1 MLINGTEYKFV
12 YNVFA
17 RCELDKECKKAGYT
31 NFQEAVNNSYPRS
44 IVIMAVACS
53 RGYEYAESVKDPGYK
68 QKALRPEELLVLPAV
83 EFAELDAE
91 VNAAFSAG
99 SERTVEEAQPK
110 RKNGASARK
119 SN

>member
-1 MLINGTEYKFV
+1 MLINGTEYNFV
-12 YNVFA
+12 YNVLA

-31 NFQEAVNNSYPRS
+31 NFSEVVTNSYPRA

-53 RGYEYAESVKDPGYK
+53 RGYEYAEYVKDPAYK
-68 QKALRPEELLVLPAV
+68 QKVLWPEELLVLPAA
-83 EFAELDAE
+83 EFDELDAE

-99 SERTVEEAQPK
+99 SERTVEEAPPK
-110 RKNGASARK
+110 RKNAASAKK

>member
-31 NFQEAVNNSYPRS
+31 NFSEAVTNSYPRA

-53 RGYEYAESVKDPGYK
+53 RGYEYAEAVKDPAYK
-68 QKALRPEELLVLPAV
+68 QKVLRPEELLVLPAV
-83 EFAELDAE
+83 DFSELDVE
-91 VNAAFSAG
+91 VNAAYSAG
-99 SERTVEEAQPK
+99 SERTVEDEPPK
-110 RKNGASARK
+110 KKNAASAKK

>member
-1 MLINGTEYKFV
+1 MLINGTEYKFI

-17 RCELDKECKKAGYT
+17 RCELDKECKKAGYK
-31 NFQEAVNNSYPRS
+31 NFQEAVNNSYPRA

-53 RGYEYAESVKDPGYK
+53 RGFEYAEYVKDPEYK
-68 QKALRPEELLVLPAV
+68 QKILRPEELLVLPAA
-83 EFAELDAE
+83 EFTELDVE

-99 SERTVEEAQPK
+99 SERTVEEAPPK
-110 RKNGASARK
+110 KKNAASAKK